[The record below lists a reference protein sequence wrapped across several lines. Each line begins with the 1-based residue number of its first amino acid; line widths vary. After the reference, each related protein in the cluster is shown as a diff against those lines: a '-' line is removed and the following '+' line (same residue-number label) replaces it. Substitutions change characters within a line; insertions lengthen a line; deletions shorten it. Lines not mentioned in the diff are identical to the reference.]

1 MKIFKKIL
9 MVMTNIIFVSLLII
23 LFGSSDKAFKKYKI
37 ISDSTFVPKDK
48 IVSILDNYFTKES
61 LNINFNDLEKKIKSN
76 PHIKKVTL
84 YKDLTGN
91 LNVIVNQF
99 QPIARI
105 VYENKSK
112 KYFDIDGEIFPTSL
126 GYSHRVLLIFLTSK
140 INFLNNNLNN
150 TEFGVDLLNMVKYIE
165 SDKFLSK
172 IVSEIEVDNFK
183 NIIIRPQISKQ
194 KIIFGYPDDLVNK
207 FRKIKIFYDDIA
219 PAKGWN
225 TYSSVNV
232 KYRNQIICDK

>member
-1 MKIFKKIL
+1 MKIIKKIL
-9 MVMTNIIFVSLLII
+9 IVMTNIIFFSLLII
-23 LFGSSDKAFKKYKI
+23 FFGSSDKAFKKYKI

-91 LNVIVNQF
+91 LNVIINQF

-105 VYENKSK
+105 VHENKSI

-207 FRKIKIFYDDIA
+207 FRKIKIFYEDIA

>member
-1 MKIFKKIL
+1 MKIIKKIL
-9 MVMTNIIFVSLLII
+9 IVMTNIIFFSLLII
-23 LFGSSDKAFKKYKI
+23 FFGSSDQLFKKYKI
-37 ISDSTFVPKDK
+37 SSDSTFVPKDK

-105 VYENKSK
+105 IHKNKSK

-172 IVSEIEVDNFK
+172 LVSEIEVDNFK

-207 FRKIKIFYDDIA
+207 FRKIKIFYEDIA

>member
-9 MVMTNIIFVSLLII
+9 MVMTNIIFLSLLII

>member
-9 MVMTNIIFVSLLII
+9 MVMTNIIFLSLLII

-105 VYENKSK
+105 VHENKSK

-207 FRKIKIFYDDIA
+207 FRKIKIFYEDIA

>member
-1 MKIFKKIL
+1 
-9 MVMTNIIFVSLLII
+9 MTNIIFLSLLII
-23 LFGSSDKAFKKYKI
+23 LFGSSDKAFNKYKI

-207 FRKIKIFYDDIA
+207 FRKIKIFYEDIA

>member
-1 MKIFKKIL
+1 
-9 MVMTNIIFVSLLII
+9 MTNIIFLSLLII

-105 VYENKSK
+105 IHENKSK

-126 GYSHRVLLIFLTSK
+126 GYSHRVLLIFLTSR

-172 IVSEIEVDNFK
+172 IVSEIEVDNYK

-207 FRKIKIFYDDIA
+207 FRKIKIFYDEIA

>member
-172 IVSEIEVDNFK
+172 IVSEIEVDNYK

>member
-9 MVMTNIIFVSLLII
+9 MVMTNIIFLSLLIT

-61 LNINFNDLEKKIKSN
+61 LSINFNDLEKKIKSN

-91 LNVIVNQF
+91 LNVIINQF

-105 VYENKSK
+105 VHENKSI

-207 FRKIKIFYDDIA
+207 FRKIKIFYEDIA

>member
-1 MKIFKKIL
+1 
-9 MVMTNIIFVSLLII
+9 MTNIIFLSLLIT

-91 LNVIVNQF
+91 LNVIINQF

-105 VYENKSK
+105 VHENKSI

-207 FRKIKIFYDDIA
+207 FRKIKIFYEDIA

>member
-9 MVMTNIIFVSLLII
+9 MVMTNIIFLSLLIT

-105 VYENKSK
+105 IHKNKSK

-207 FRKIKIFYDDIA
+207 FRKIKIFYEDIA

>member
-9 MVMTNIIFVSLLII
+9 MVMTNIIFLSLLII

-105 VYENKSK
+105 IHENKSK

-207 FRKIKIFYDDIA
+207 FRKIKIFYDEIA

>member
-1 MKIFKKIL
+1 
-9 MVMTNIIFVSLLII
+9 MTNIIFLSLLII

-207 FRKIKIFYDDIA
+207 FRKIKIFYDEIA

>member
-1 MKIFKKIL
+1 
-9 MVMTNIIFVSLLII
+9 MTNIIFLSLLII

-105 VYENKSK
+105 INENKSK

-172 IVSEIEVDNFK
+172 IVSEIEVDNYK

-207 FRKIKIFYDDIA
+207 FRKIKIFYDEIA

>member
-9 MVMTNIIFVSLLII
+9 MVMTNIIFLSLLII

-105 VYENKSK
+105 IHENKSK

-172 IVSEIEVDNFK
+172 IVSEIEVDNYK

-207 FRKIKIFYDDIA
+207 FRKIKIFYDEIA

>member
-9 MVMTNIIFVSLLII
+9 MVMTNIIFLSLLII

-105 VYENKSK
+105 VHENKSK

>member
-1 MKIFKKIL
+1 
-9 MVMTNIIFVSLLII
+9 MTNIIFLSLLII

-207 FRKIKIFYDDIA
+207 FRKIKIFYEDIA

>member
-1 MKIFKKIL
+1 
-9 MVMTNIIFVSLLII
+9 MTNIIFLSLLII
-23 LFGSSDKAFKKYKI
+23 LFASSDKAFKKYKI

-105 VYENKSK
+105 VHENKSK

-150 TEFGVDLLNMVKYIE
+150 TEFGIDLLNMIKYIE

>member
-9 MVMTNIIFVSLLII
+9 MVMTNIIFLSLLII

-91 LNVIVNQF
+91 LNVIINQF

-105 VYENKSK
+105 VHENKSI

-172 IVSEIEVDNFK
+172 IVSEIEVDNYK

-207 FRKIKIFYDDIA
+207 FRKIKIFYEDIA

-225 TYSSVNV
+225 TYNSVNV

>member
-9 MVMTNIIFVSLLII
+9 MVMTNIIFLSLLII

-207 FRKIKIFYDDIA
+207 FRKIKIFYEDIA

>member
-9 MVMTNIIFVSLLII
+9 MVMTNIIFLSLLII
-23 LFGSSDKAFKKYKI
+23 LFGSSDKVFKKYKI

-105 VYENKSK
+105 VHENKSK
-112 KYFDIDGEIFPTSL
+112 NFDIDGEIFQTSL

>member
-9 MVMTNIIFVSLLII
+9 MVMTNIIFLSLLIT

-207 FRKIKIFYDDIA
+207 FRKIKIFYEDIA

-225 TYSSVNV
+225 TYNSVNV

>member
-1 MKIFKKIL
+1 
-9 MVMTNIIFVSLLII
+9 MTNIIFLSLLIT

-105 VYENKSK
+105 IHENKSK

-207 FRKIKIFYDDIA
+207 FRKIKIFYEDIA

-225 TYSSVNV
+225 TYNSVNV

>member
-9 MVMTNIIFVSLLII
+9 MVMTNIIFLSLLII

-172 IVSEIEVDNFK
+172 IVSEIEVDNYK

-207 FRKIKIFYDDIA
+207 FRKIKIFYDEIA

>member
-9 MVMTNIIFVSLLII
+9 MVMTNIIFLSLLII
-23 LFGSSDKAFKKYKI
+23 LFGSSDKVFKKYKI
-37 ISDSTFVPKDK
+37 ISDSTFVPKEK

>member
-1 MKIFKKIL
+1 
-9 MVMTNIIFVSLLII
+9 MTNIIFLSLLII
-23 LFGSSDKAFKKYKI
+23 LFASSDKAFKKYKI

-105 VYENKSK
+105 IHKNKSK

>member
-1 MKIFKKIL
+1 
-9 MVMTNIIFVSLLII
+9 MTNIIFLSLLII

-91 LNVIVNQF
+91 LNVIINQF

-105 VYENKSK
+105 VHENKSI

-207 FRKIKIFYDDIA
+207 FRKIKIFYEDIA

-225 TYSSVNV
+225 TYNSVNV

>member
-9 MVMTNIIFVSLLII
+9 MVMTNIIFLSLLII

-172 IVSEIEVDNFK
+172 IVSEIEVDNYK

>member
-9 MVMTNIIFVSLLII
+9 MVMTNIIFLSLLII

-105 VYENKSK
+105 IHKNKSK

-207 FRKIKIFYDDIA
+207 FRKIKIFYEDIA

>member
-9 MVMTNIIFVSLLII
+9 MVMTNIIFLSLLIT

-91 LNVIVNQF
+91 LNVIINQF

-105 VYENKSK
+105 VHENKSI

-207 FRKIKIFYDDIA
+207 FRKIKIFYEDIA

-225 TYSSVNV
+225 TYNSVNV

>member
-1 MKIFKKIL
+1 
-9 MVMTNIIFVSLLII
+9 MTNIIFLSLLIT

-91 LNVIVNQF
+91 LNVIINQF

-105 VYENKSK
+105 VHENKSK

-207 FRKIKIFYDDIA
+207 FRKIKIFYDEIA

>member
-1 MKIFKKIL
+1 MKIIKKIL
-9 MVMTNIIFVSLLII
+9 MVMTNIIFFSLLII
-23 LFGSSDKAFKKYKI
+23 FFGSSDQVFKKYKI
-37 ISDSTFVPKDK
+37 SSDSTFVPKDK
-48 IVSILDNYFTKES
+48 IVSILDNYFIKDS
-61 LNINFNDLEKKIKSN
+61 LNINYNNIEKKLKSN
-76 PHIKKVTL
+76 PHIKKAIL
-84 YKDLTGN
+84 YKDLIGN

-112 KYFDIDGEIFPTSL
+112 KYFDIDGELFPTSL
-126 GYSHRVLLIFLTSK
+126 NYSHRVPLIFLPSK
-140 INFLNNNLNN
+140 INFLNNNLINS
-150 TEFGVDLLNMVKYIE
+150 EFGFDLLNMVKYIE
-165 SDKFLSK
+165 NDKFLSK
-172 IVSEIEVDNFK
+172 IVSEIEVDNYK

-207 FRKIKIFYDDIA
+207 FKKIKIFYEDIA

-225 TYSSVNV
+225 TYSTVNV

>member
-1 MKIFKKIL
+1 
-9 MVMTNIIFVSLLII
+9 MTNIIFLSLLIT

-61 LNINFNDLEKKIKSN
+61 LSINFNDLEKKIKSN

-105 VYENKSK
+105 VNENKSK

-183 NIIIRPQISKQ
+183 NIIILPQISKQ

-207 FRKIKIFYDDIA
+207 FRKIKIFYEDIA

>member
-1 MKIFKKIL
+1 
-9 MVMTNIIFVSLLII
+9 MTNIIFLSLLII

-105 VYENKSK
+105 IHENKSK

-172 IVSEIEVDNFK
+172 IVSEIEVDNYK

-207 FRKIKIFYDDIA
+207 FRKIKIFYDEIA

>member
-9 MVMTNIIFVSLLII
+9 MVMTNIIFLSLLII

-105 VYENKSK
+105 IHENKSK

-126 GYSHRVLLIFLTSK
+126 GYSHRVLLIFLTSR

-172 IVSEIEVDNFK
+172 IVSEIEVDNYK

-207 FRKIKIFYDDIA
+207 FRKIKIFYDEIA

>member
-1 MKIFKKIL
+1 
-9 MVMTNIIFVSLLII
+9 MTNIIFLSLLII
-23 LFGSSDKAFKKYKI
+23 LFGSSDKAFNKYKI

-48 IVSILDNYFTKES
+48 IVSILDNYFTKEP

>member
-9 MVMTNIIFVSLLII
+9 MVMTNIIFLSLLII

-126 GYSHRVLLIFLTSK
+126 GYSHRVLLIFLKSK

>member
-1 MKIFKKIL
+1 
-9 MVMTNIIFVSLLII
+9 MTNIIFLSLLII

-105 VYENKSK
+105 VHENKSK

>member
-9 MVMTNIIFVSLLII
+9 MVMTNIIFLSLLII

-105 VYENKSK
+105 VNENKSK

>member
-9 MVMTNIIFVSLLII
+9 MVMTNIIFLSLLII

-105 VYENKSK
+105 VNENKSK

-207 FRKIKIFYDDIA
+207 FRKIKIFYDEIA

>member
-9 MVMTNIIFVSLLII
+9 MVMTNIIFLSLLII

-207 FRKIKIFYDDIA
+207 FRKIKIFYDEIA